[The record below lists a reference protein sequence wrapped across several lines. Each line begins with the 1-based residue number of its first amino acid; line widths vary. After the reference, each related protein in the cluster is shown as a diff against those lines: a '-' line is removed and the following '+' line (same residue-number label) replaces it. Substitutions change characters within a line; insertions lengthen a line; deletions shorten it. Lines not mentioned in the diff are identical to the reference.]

1 MLPIDKLN
9 CPMKIPFLSRFVAD
23 GPASAGPKITY
34 AASVSAGNKARF
46 GPLLANILRDLP
58 DLVAV
63 SVLDVRAGTLLAT
76 HHAPG
81 KLNPA
86 KAAAYNAAVVREKQQ
101 ALEALGLAGEAIEDI
116 LITLTTQWHLL
127 RLLPGNRYALHLLVG
142 KRDTN
147 LGIAR
152 EVLRAHAEAAE

>member
-1 MLPIDKLN
+1 
-9 CPMKIPFLSRFVAD
+9 MKISFLARFMPD
-23 GPASAGPKITY
+23 GPASTAPKIAY
-34 AASVSAGNKARF
+34 ASSINAGNKARF
-46 GPLLANILRDLP
+46 GALLTNVLRDLP

-63 SVLDVRAGTLLAT
+63 SVVDLRTGTLLAT

-86 KAAAYNAAVVREKQQ
+86 KAAAHNAAVVRQKQQ
-101 ALEALGLAGEAIEDI
+101 ELEAMGLAGEIIEDI

-127 RLLPGNRYALHLLVG
+127 RPLPGNRYVLHLLVSM
-142 KRDTN
+142 RDTN

-152 EVLRAHAEAAE
+152 EVLRAHAMAPE